1 MATPRRP
8 FVRLPLGIIDDAL
21 AKGLSI
27 AAALLLALIVT
38 HRARR
43 SIPGS
48 ADDVRPFWFGRVGG
62 RHEARR
68 CQEGAG
74 RPRGGAVGRHRLYR
88 SAAAHL
94 RARQHRGCSPVKENS
109 VKSMAKQLTEMPISR
124 VTDEVRQAVTASLQS
139 SEWLRIW
146 CDLTAGS
153 ATESGPGTNP
163 ESGRDSGPNRIPKVH
178 LNADDT
184 DTRTAR
190 VHRQHA
196 ACGPNGM
203 WCVRQVVH
211 DHLAG
216 RISPRFGGHLAD
228 AARCFGS
235 CIAPSGRSF
244 RTKTLS
250 SCGSTTSSFGAI
262 RCRSRSGHRADRCR
276 PRRPTW
282 IGELTMSPSIME
294 VTASRSFRPPFE
306 RRDYLARLEEPLV
319 VVSGVKRTR
328 DGAASINR
336 PSVES

>member
-43 SIPGS
+43 SIPGLLMTFGPS
-48 ADDVRPFWFGRVGG
+48 GLAESVVGMKPAAVRKALADLEAAQLVVTDFTARPPLIYVRGSI
-62 RHEARR
+62 EAD
-68 CQEGAG
+68 
-74 RPRGGAVGRHRLYR
+74 P
-88 SAAAHL
+88 
-94 RARQHRGCSPVKENS
+94 PVKENS

-163 ESGRDSGPNRIPKVH
+163 ESGRDSGPNRIPKSEDP
-178 LNADDT
+178 NADDT

-228 AARCFGS
+228 AE
-235 CIAPSGRSF
+235 
-244 RTKTLS
+244 
-250 SCGSTTSSFGAI
+250 GAL
-262 RCRSRSGHRADRCR
+262 
-276 PRRPTW
+276 
-282 IGELTMSPSIME
+282 GELYRA
-294 VTASRSFRPPFE
+294 VWAQLQ
-306 RRDYLARLEEPLV
+306 D
-319 VVSGVKRTR
+319 
-328 DGAASINR
+328 
-336 PSVES
+336 